1 MTPEKDLSPKE
12 SSGLEVNKDNIPEG
26 YIKELCVYEDVKLV
40 ARGSKYFVI
49 HGSEE
54 VEINKDAKDLR
65 KELVNA
71 LAKLGFNPKSFKV
84 FMITLKFLEVLEK
97 ELGVKE
103 VKETQPK
110 VVEEVKQHNEA
121 GSQPK
126 EVVEEEVKEGV
137 AEEGTSKEESEEEIL
152 EELKEELGLKPEGT
166 TLFRK
171 GKCSVER
178 VGVGFSYI
186 LKYGE
191 KETLLNLTSL
201 DNDTIKELVRLG
213 LMSLGVEGLDLFNL
227 TQEITNVIVNDVGL
241 LKELRNSLEGK
252 PNIAKIASNLVKYFK
267 SQYLI
272 KTPVVND
279 AILGVYCYKEGYYE
293 ECEEELG
300 SKLNEVYNSLNM
312 EEKGVKYKSLK
323 TEFMTQLIDNTK
335 VFRGFNYNLILF
347 KNGVFDWEVFF
358 QTGDLSRSLTQ
369 PNPELMVV
377 HRIPHRLALERL
389 KEVGNYSNLEEL
401 ASKLCPK
408 SLKTFKE
415 WVGDKWLLLFEVI
428 GFTLYPKYDLHKA
441 VMLVGDGKNGKGTY
455 LRLIETVLSHKN
467 ITSIPLQD
475 LTSEKFAGVQLL
487 HKLANIYKD
496 LPKKPLTETGA
507 FKILTGED
515 WACWDEKFR
524 RKRVCFTNYAKLI
537 FSTNELPKTYDLTT
551 AFWRRWIVINFP
563 NQFPLNPKFFD
574 ETFTEDEIEGV
585 IIVSLLAFRD
595 VWLRR
600 KFSFEETE
608 ADYKELWLREVNVV
622 YAFLQDLLS
631 GKLVDSLG
639 VRAEKDPNGRVEAK
653 KFYQLLT
660 KYCEIE
666 DRECPPKKTFTEE
679 LGKFGIIS
687 RPYGGYYYY
696 VGIKLIEE
704 KKEEKPNDLENW
716 F

>member
-1 MTPEKDLSPKE
+1 MEARDTTPQDKSIN
-12 SSGLEVNKDNIPEG
+12 GVNIPEG
-26 YIKELCVYEDVKLV
+26 YIKELCVYDDVKIV
-40 ARGSKYFVI
+40 RKGSKYFVI
-49 HGSEE
+49 RGSEE
-54 VEINKDAKDLR
+54 IEINTEGDLR
-65 KELVNA
+65 KEVVNA
-71 LAKLGFNPKSFKV
+71 LGKLGFNPKSLKV
-84 FMITLKFLEVLEK
+84 VVITDKFLQALEK
-97 ELGVKE
+97 ELGKVKGEAPKE
-103 VKETQPK
+103 VKETK
-110 VVEEVKQHNEA
+110 EEA
-121 GSQPK
+121 QPK
-126 EVVEEEVKEGV
+126 EVVKEEVKEGE
-137 AEEGTSKEESEEEIL
+137 AKEGTSKEDEVVDEVL
-152 EELKEELGLKPEGT
+152 EGLKEELGLKPEGVVLCKAST
-166 TLFRK
+166 QK
-171 GKCSVER
+171 GVCELAK
-178 VGVGFSYI
+178 VGFNYM
-186 LKYGE
+186 LRCDG
-191 KETLLNLTSL
+191 KELSLNLTNL
-201 DNDTIKELVRLG
+201 DNDTIKEMVRLG
-213 LMSLGVEGLDLFNL
+213 LMTLGVEGLDLFNL
-227 TQEITNVIVNDVGL
+227 TQEFTKALVDDVGL
-241 LKELRNSLEGK
+241 IRELKNALEGK
-252 PNIAKIASNLVKYFK
+252 PNIAKISSDLVKYFK
-267 SQYLI
+267 NQYLI
-272 KTPVVND
+272 KTPVIND
-279 AILGVYCYKEGYYE
+279 AVLGVYCYKEGYYE

-300 SKLNEVYNSLNM
+300 SKLNEVYNTLNM

-323 TEFMTQLIDNTK
+323 AEFLTQLIDNTK

-377 HRIPHRLALERL
+377 HRIPHKLALEKL
-389 KEVGNYSNLEEL
+389 KEVGSYNNLEEL

-415 WVGDKWLLLFEVI
+415 WVGDKWLLLFEII

-475 LTSEKFAGVQLL
+475 LTSEKFASVQLL

-515 WACWDEKFR
+515 WACWDEKYR

-551 AFWRRWIVINFP
+551 AFWRRWLVINFP
-563 NQFPLNPKFFD
+563 NQFPLNPKFFE

-622 YAFLQDLLS
+622 YAFYQDLLS

-653 KFYQLLT
+653 KFYQLFS